1 MFDMTGCSYSN
12 LDVAVMG
19 VVLRML
25 GEHYVER
32 LSAMWFYNPPMVFWG
47 LWNSMK
53 GLLPEVTRNKIKVI
67 DPSDISELKALVPP
81 EVSNCCCCY
90 DCAGGGDKI
99 FFSACAQGAKVDMP
113 PVEAHVHVSRAG
125 VVVR

>member
-1 MFDMTGCSYSN
+1 MQVELCDRAKNPGARLISMFDMTGCSYSN

-19 VVLRML
+19 MVLRML
-25 GEHYVER
+25 GDHYVER
-32 LSAMWFYNPPMVFWG
+32 LSQMWFYNPPMVFWG

-81 EVSNCCCCY
+81 EV
-90 DCAGGGDKI
+90 
-99 FFSACAQGAKVDMP
+99 GAVY
-113 PVEAHVHVSRAG
+113 EQYLLGYHCFL
-125 VVVR
+125 